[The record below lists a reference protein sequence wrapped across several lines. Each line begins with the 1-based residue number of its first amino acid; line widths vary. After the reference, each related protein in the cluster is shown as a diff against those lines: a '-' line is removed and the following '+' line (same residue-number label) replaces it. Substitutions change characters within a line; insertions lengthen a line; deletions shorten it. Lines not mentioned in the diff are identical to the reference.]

1 MPINDRTTA
10 RSYAKPNA
18 ANLLS
23 EDVERLREALDSID
37 TDVAALIV
45 DLLEK
50 AAKASPEFTGAPT
63 APTADTDTNTTQIA
77 TTAFVK
83 AQTSASTP
91 FMNGTGAAGISPRY
105 ARADHVHPRDTTK
118 APLESPEFTGTP
130 TAPTAPADTNTT
142 QLATTG
148 FVVGQGYVK
157 QGRQMFAGTG
167 LTGGGD
173 LAENRTFAADFA
185 TKAEAETGTA
195 SDKLMTPQRTA
206 QVIDYRRATQV
217 QAEAGTNTTQLMT
230 PERTAQAIAAQ
241 APRMKL
247 EAAKTASGPSG
258 VVEFTGLPSWVK
270 RITLVFSGLSATTNT
285 RHLIQLGSGSFQ
297 ASGYSSTFWSFSES
311 DGVSS
316 TGFEFGSDNG
326 NDAAVGRFVFDLLA
340 GNTWVGTGIARVSFG
355 DVMQVAGSV
364 TLAGALDR
372 IRLVVTPAIFDAGT
386 VNILYE
392 G

>member
-45 DLLEK
+45 DVLSK
-50 AAKASPEFTGAPT
+50 AATASPEFTGTPT

-91 FMNGTGAAGISPRY
+91 LMNGTPAAGTSPRY
-105 ARADHVHPRDTTK
+105 ARADHVHPRDITK
-118 APLESPEFTGTP
+118 APLESPGFTGTP

-157 QGRQMFAGTG
+157 QGRQVFTAAG

-173 LAENRTFAADFA
+173 LSANRTISADIA
-185 TKAEAETGTA
+185 TQTEAEAGT
-195 SDKLMTPQRTA
+195 SSTKLMTPQRTA

-230 PERTAQAIAAQ
+230 PERTAQAIAAL

-247 EAAKTASGPSG
+247 ETAKTANNSG
-258 VVEFTGLPSWVK
+258 VLEFTQLPSWVK
-270 RITLVFSGLSATTNT
+270 RITLVINELSCSTNA
-285 RHLIQLGSGSFQ
+285 RPLIQLGSGTFQ
-297 ASGYSSTFWSFSES
+297 ASGYSATAWSMGEGAES
-311 DGVSS
+311 DGGGFIFGSGSNNDSHTGQFTFTLLTGNVWIGSGIVRLVSS
-316 TGFEFGSDNG
+316 D
-326 NDAAVGRFVFDLLA
+326 VMYLA
-340 GNTWVGTGIARVSFG
+340 GSI
-355 DVMQVAGSV
+355 
-364 TLAGALDR
+364 TLSGVLDR
-372 IRLVVTPAIFDAGT
+372 IRLVVAPAFFDAGT

>member
-45 DLLEK
+45 DVLTK
-50 AAKASPEFTGAPT
+50 AATASPQFTGTPT

-91 FMNGTGAAGISPRY
+91 LMNGTPAAGTSPRY
-105 ARADHVHPRDTTK
+105 ARADHVHPRDITK

-130 TAPTAPADTNTT
+130 TAPTAQADTNTT

-157 QGRQMFAGTG
+157 QGRQVFTAAG

-173 LAENRTFAADFA
+173 LSENRTIAPDIA
-185 TKAEAETGTA
+185 TQAQAEAGTA

-206 QVIDYRRATQV
+206 QAIDYRRATQV

-230 PERTAQAIAAQ
+230 PERTAQAIAAL

-247 EAAKTASGPSG
+247 ETAKTASGPSG
-258 VVEFTGLPSWVK
+258 VVEFTGLPPWIK
-270 RITLVFSGLSATTNT
+270 QITMLVSGLSATTNA
-285 RHLIQLGSGSFQ
+285 RFLIQLGSGSFQ
-297 ASGYSSTFWSFSES
+297 TSGYSSTYYSLGES
-311 DGVSS
+311 DGTSS
-316 TGFEFGSDNG
+316 AGFEFGNANG
-326 NDAAVGRFVFDLLA
+326 TDSSTGRFTFNLLT
-340 GNTWVGTGIARVSFG
+340 GNAWVGTGIARVKFG

-364 TLAGALDR
+364 TLTGVLDR
-372 IRLVVTPAIFDAGT
+372 IRVVVTPAMFDAGT